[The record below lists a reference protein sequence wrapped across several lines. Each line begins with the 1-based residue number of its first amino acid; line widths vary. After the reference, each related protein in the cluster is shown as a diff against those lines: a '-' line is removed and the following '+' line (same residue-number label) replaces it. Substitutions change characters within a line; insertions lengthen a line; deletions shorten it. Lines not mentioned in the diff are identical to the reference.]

1 MRMTLHFGRCSRF
14 VHSKILLSLSFRSM
28 DFGIKPPPKTYILGR
43 KGRIR
48 NLKVIIFILIFLAF
62 SPFIIGFG
70 MMKLEGI
77 ITGISRHEGNSIF
90 GVLPWFLM
98 FTIPL
103 FMTPAF
109 IISSVALLLYIRDK
123 LVLGRER

>member
-1 MRMTLHFGRCSRF
+1 
-14 VHSKILLSLSFRSM
+14 M

-103 FMTPAF
+103 FLTPAF